1 MRTQVVFISESD
13 SLEDVYQA
21 NPAFD
26 GGFPKELAFLFN
38 KKNNNYVGYA
48 LFEYDDKFFKVF
60 VLPKIIDNELSEEH
74 KIRLFVSYL
83 AQVHKLDQS
92 DLKKAKQLPLE
103 VACLKADSEYSAQKE
118 DVDIDDF
125 RVVKYSQLLNDIELF
140 FRNHRATTTHT
151 VNYASQSIR
160 HKLDLR
166 KNITALD
173 KSRIHQNKKKAILYS
188 ELAKIAYAAVR
199 LFLQHKEELLSKS
212 KHQKLRQQASSLSV
226 FLAQKFNVPR
236 GYSLHL
242 QALAGTSIFKLFSK
256 NPANRNVYL
265 SILTLFGLERFWDE
279 DRADIRLD
287 MHGEYFFFRPEKVF
301 ELLVHEHLSTE
312 YAAKQYKV
320 EPQVEKAYPTYMAGG
335 VREFNNISKP
345 DTIAST
351 DSEVIIVD
359 AKWKVLDLSENKKSP
374 FDALDLLKL
383 ERDSRVRKGKV
394 EHLLAYPM
402 VLGGENHFPLDFET
416 VYNETDKFNFKV
428 IHVPFNLSP
437 R

>member
-38 KKNNNYVGYA
+38 KRNNNYVGYA
-48 LFEYDDKFFKVF
+48 LFEHDDKFFKVF
-60 VLPKIIDNELSEEH
+60 VLPKIIDNGLSEEH

-83 AQVHKLDQS
+83 AQVHELEQS

-103 VACLKADSEYSAQKE
+103 VACLKKDAEHLAQKE

-140 FRNHRATTTHT
+140 FRNHRATTTQT

-173 KSRIHQNKKKAILYS
+173 KSRIHQNKKKALLYS
-188 ELAKIAYAAVR
+188 ELAKVAYAAIR

-265 SILTLFGLERFWDE
+265 SILTLFGMERFWDE

-287 MHGEYFFFRPEKVF
+287 MHGEYFFVRPEKVF
-301 ELLVHEHLSTE
+301 ELLVHEHLSIE
-312 YAAKQYKV
+312 YAAKQYRV
-320 EPQVEKAYPTYMAGG
+320 ETQVGESYPTYMAGG

-383 ERDSRVRKGKV
+383 ERDSRVRQGKV

-402 VLGGENHFPLDFET
+402 VLGGDNHFPLNFET
-416 VYNETDKFNFKV
+416 AYNEKDKFIFKV

>member
-1 MRTQVVFISESD
+1 MSTQVIFISESD

-26 GGFPKELAFLFN
+26 GGFPRELAFLFN

-48 LFEYDDKFFKVF
+48 LFEHGDKFFKVF
-60 VLPKIIDNELSEEH
+60 VLPKIIDNGLSEEQ
-74 KIRLFVSYL
+74 KIRFFVSYL
-83 AQVHKLDQS
+83 AKVHELDQS

-103 VACLKADSEYSAQKE
+103 LAYLKTDAEYSAQKE

-140 FRNHRATTTHT
+140 FRNCKATATHT
-151 VNYASQSIR
+151 INYASQSIQ

-173 KSRIHQNKKKAILYS
+173 KSRIHQNKKKTIPYS
-188 ELAKIAYAAVR
+188 ELAKVAYAAVR
-199 LFLQHKEELLSKS
+199 LFLQYKEELLSKP
-212 KHQKLRQQASSLSV
+212 KHLKLRQQASSLSV
-226 FLAQKFNVPR
+226 FLAKKFNVPR

-242 QALAGTSIFKLFSK
+242 QALAGTSIFKLFTK

-287 MHGEYFFFRPEKVF
+287 MYGEYFFFRPEKVF
-301 ELLVHEHLSTE
+301 ELLVHEYLSTE
-312 YAAKQYKV
+312 YGVKQDQIK
-320 EPQVEKAYPTYMAGG
+320 PQIQQSYPTYVTGYDRG
-335 VREFNNISKP
+335 FSNKSIP
-345 DTIAST
+345 DHMFST
-351 DSEVIIVD
+351 DECSVLVD
-359 AKWKVLDLSENKKSP
+359 AKWKILDLSKDKKSP

-383 ERDSRVRKGKV
+383 ERDSRVRRNDKDKV
-394 EHLLAYPM
+394 EHLLAYP
-402 VLGGENHFPLDFET
+402 VVKGVTPPIYVKTE
-416 VYNETDKFNFKV
+416 YNKTDIFNFKV
-428 IHVPFNLSP
+428 IQVPFDL
-437 R
+437 